1 MRHELLVSLRSN
13 NKVLCPPA
21 RAQGLLVSNSA
32 YNAMQQSLKFL
43 PAGNSGK
50 RTLPILL
57 SKGPSTVPGK
67 ARPASPYLSQGLQH
81 GITVQIVTLICFGCT
96 DFKRPRSI
104 SQPMDANGI
113 MPFTEK
119 TQDLLFLRP
128 WAQTR
133 IESVLSCRSIQPKHD
148 LNLALLLLASQ

>member
-21 RAQGLLVSNSA
+21 RAHGQGLLVSNSA
-32 YNAMQQSLKFL
+32 YNAMQQLLIFL

-50 RTLPILL
+50 RILPILL

-67 ARPASPYLSQGLQH
+67 ARPASPYLSQGLQYD
-81 GITVQIVTLICFGCT
+81 ITVQTVTLICFGCT
-96 DFKRPRSI
+96 DLEMPRSI
-104 SQPMDANGI
+104 PQPMDANGI

-133 IESVLSCRSIQPKHD
+133 IENRSVFQVNSTQS
-148 LNLALLLLASQ
+148 